1 MGGELAKTFRLLFY
15 YGIKKTFE
23 KGPNNLI
30 ADRNLSIYCLMLG
43 GSKPSPLGEGFSWYF
58 LPSANKRMNHESG
71 FGERQYVSESN
82 KQF

>member
-30 ADRNLSIYCLMLG
+30 ADLNLSIYSENHPPLQFSFMWELTA
-43 GSKPSPLGEGFSWYF
+43 SKTIFF
-58 LPSANKRMNHESG
+58 
-71 FGERQYVSESN
+71 VS
-82 KQF
+82 KTLI